1 MDIDPVAGNYYRF
14 QFREFLQNKADSIPA
29 QPETDPNIII
39 ADVFQKEQ
47 PIRQIV
53 PAPQDLGEMKHSL
66 SNKTEPPVESG
77 VNEIEL
83 QSVEPKDDRWLS
95 DSSSKYSIL
104 TQFGI
109 PIPIRE
115 DMEIEVRRLKKS
127 GRPCPHRDNNSFCSA
142 LFIRCGE
149 RRQFAIKETREQKN
163 LAHHC
168 KYIPQSTG
176 DYVLIVD
183 NDKTIREFCKTT
195 LEIFFSYSEE
205 KIVTIESAGKA
216 IDALNRIKQENRL
229 CSLALIDS
237 DLPGKSGYELVNEL
251 YLRNFNVD
259 VIMMSGQVPHF
270 PKPPDFLGDR
280 EIISHKAIVV
290 SAITKPFH
298 SEALIELLQSLS
310 LKPQT

>member
-1 MDIDPVAGNYYRF
+1 MAIDPLPSNYYRF
-14 QFREFLQNKADSIPA
+14 QFREFLQSRAESTPA
-29 QPETDPNIII
+29 QPESNQDIII
-39 ADVFQKEQ
+39 ADVFQKEPPMLQ
-47 PIRQIV
+47 TI
-53 PAPQDLGEMKHSL
+53 PAPQDLGEMKRSFRGD
-66 SNKTEPPVESG
+66 TAPQVESG
-77 VNEIEL
+77 INEIEL
-83 QSVEPKDDRWLS
+83 KTVEPKDDRWLS

-104 TQFGI
+104 AQFGI
-109 PIPIRE
+109 PEPIRE
-115 DMEIEVRRLKKS
+115 EMEIEVRRLKKS

-183 NDKTIREFCKTT
+183 NDKTIREFCRTT

-205 KIVTIESAGKA
+205 KIVTVESAGRA

-229 CSLALIDS
+229 CGLALIDS

-270 PKPPDFLGDR
+270 TKPPGFLGDR
-280 EIISHKAIVV
+280 EIIPHKAIVV